1 MLAHGVR
8 AVPSQIKTTQF
19 AKHVHQALQ
28 SLSKR
33 SASIPAIEGLLFYEH
48 VCAQPSRNG
57 RMALPS
63 LELFVQRSLR
73 QFRSEHASH
82 AKLLMQR
89 FVEQETA
96 KEIAHKLSISQE
108 TVNRNQQRAIQLFA
122 DWLLEQERA
131 AHQQR
136 RSALLASLPPASFG
150 ELVGMDALQK
160 KLTSLLRRPEL
171 PWVLCLSGI
180 GGIGKSSLANQAL
193 RNVLDPSPYRGIV
206 WLTAPHDQPLTQR
219 TLLAELSRRLLPV
232 TLPAS
237 ERLAALQTRLK
248 QHAHLIVLDD
258 VSTELDDTAWVD
270 WLHSFANPSRF
281 LLCSRQL
288 PATLARAY
296 VLPVGE
302 LNAKAALALMSYQ
315 AREVGL
321 EDCLPALRKHA
332 AALYARTGGNPLA
345 LKLAVGLLHSWPM
358 ASILEALQERSQPDI
373 AALYTAIYQASWQAL
388 SEDGRRLL
396 LAMPLVAA
404 EGASL
409 AQLRAI
415 SGLSA
420 AALRNAIRELHI
432 RSLLEASGEDENK
445 RYSIHHLTRSFV
457 RQHIL
462 NED

>member
-1 MLAHGVR
+1 MRNPH
-8 AVPSQIKTTQF
+8 
-19 AKHVHQALQ
+19 
-28 SLSKR
+28 
-33 SASIPAIEGLLFYEH
+33 IERLLFYERL
-48 VCAQPSRNG
+48 CAQPARNG
-57 RMALPS
+57 RATPPS
-63 LELFVQRSLR
+63 VELFLR
-73 QFRSEHASH
+73 RALREFRTEHAEH
-82 AKLLMQR
+82 AKLLTRR
-89 FVEQETA
+89 FQEQETA
-96 KEIAHKLSISQE
+96 KEIAHSQSISQE
-108 TVNRNQQRAIQLFA
+108 TVNRNQQRAIRLFA
-122 DWLLEQERA
+122 GWLLEQEQA
-131 AHQQR
+131 AQQQR
-136 RSALLASLPPASFG
+136 RAALLASLPPASFG
-150 ELVGMDALQK
+150 ALVGVDALQK
-160 KLTSLLRRPEL
+160 KLTGLLRRPEL

-180 GGIGKSSLANQAL
+180 GGIGKTSLVNQAL

-206 WLTAPHDQPLTQR
+206 WLTVPHDQPLTQR
-219 TLLAELSRRLLPV
+219 TMLAELSRRLLPP

-258 VSTELDDTAWVD
+258 VSTELDDPAWVD

-281 LLCSRQL
+281 VLCSRQL

-296 VLPVGE
+296 LLPMGE
-302 LNAKAALALMSYQ
+302 MNAKAALALMSYQ

-321 EDCLPALRKHA
+321 EESVPVLRKHA

-345 LKLAVGLLHSWPM
+345 LKLAVGLLHSWPIT
-358 ASILEALQERSQPDI
+358 AILEALEERSQPDI

-388 SEDGRRLL
+388 SEDGQRLL

-415 SGLSA
+415 SGLGA
-420 AALRNAIRELHI
+420 AALRNAIRELHT
-432 RSLLEASGEDENK
+432 RSLLDASGEAGDK

-462 NED
+462 RTPPHS